1 MKMATRCSQLLLLRG
16 YSVILINAFHRQ
28 FAYLAGALS
37 LLVALTD
44 TVLALHRASQ
54 AAAAR
59 STPRV
64 TVITPGTPL
73 ASEAVVADP
82 ARTLTLMIAMGS
94 RGAQSASTQP
104 AAYLWYEIPRTRSAS
119 VAVLAVGQA
128 GTNATTGVE
137 VTHVTGP
144 HARVAHCETDVIL
157 SFAFSQSLSGLYDGN
172 KEAWVQMS
180 CIECRR
186 IAGM

>member
-1 MKMATRCSQLLLLRG
+1 MNT
-16 YSVILINAFHRQ
+16 FHRE
-28 FAYLAGALS
+28 FTYLAGALS
-37 LLVALTD
+37 LLVAVTD
-44 TVLALHRASQ
+44 TVLTLHRAGQ
-54 AAAAR
+54 ATTAR
-59 STPRV
+59 STPRI
-64 TVITPGTPL
+64 TVITSGTPL

-94 RGAQSASTQP
+94 HGAQGASAQS
-104 AAYLWYEIPRTRSAS
+104 AAYLWYEIPCTRSAS

-128 GTNATTGVE
+128 GTHATTGVG

-157 SFAFSQSLSGLYDGN
+157 LFQLSQVCQDFMMLIKRS
-172 KEAWVQMS
+172 EVHW
-180 CIECRR
+180 CRR